1 MIGWA
6 TRALSSTLTVKESC
20 CRGLLRSVGSDVMS
34 WTISTGRD
42 GAQVTELIELVE
54 DGMLVEER
62 LAAVHRGDHVWKR
75 ASSA

>member
-1 MIGWA
+1 
-6 TRALSSTLTVKESC
+6 
-20 CRGLLRSVGSDVMS
+20 MS